1 MAIERELNSKL
12 KAWKDNPSHK
22 ALLLDGARQVGKTFA
37 VRAFAKKHYDVFL
50 EINFTENP
58 SAKKIF
64 SGDLNAEAIIMGL
77 TAYSGKPL
85 APGKT
90 LVFFDEI
97 QECPRARTA
106 IKFLVDDGRYD
117 YIESGSLLGVTYETV
132 DSLPVGYEK
141 ELHVYPLTFAE
152 FAKAAGIQNSTLEDA
167 RQACIDARSINPAV
181 HDKLLR
187 AWRIYMA
194 VGGMPAAVQVFVDT
208 NDLAQVLNVQRSI
221 LTLYRQ
227 DVSKYA
233 PNKAHVSAI
242 FDAIP
247 AQLDAKNKRFKLT
260 DLAKSARMERY
271 ASDFMWLADAGV
283 ALPCYNTK
291 APSVPLQVN
300 MQHNLFKLFM
310 CDTGLLSAAST
321 GAVQFELI
329 QGDMA
334 INQGAF
340 LENALAQEL
349 VSNGFK
355 LFYYDKSKIGEVDFI
370 LQKGARILPIEAK
383 SGADYKKH
391 KALDNLMGVD
401 EWKLEEAVV
410 LCGGNVERSGNV
422 TYLPW
427 YAASF
432 IKQDTLPDSLIV
444 RL

>member
-132 DSLPVGYEK
+132 DSLPVGYEE

-152 FAKAAGIQNSTLEDA
+152 FARAAGIQNSTLEDA

-187 AWRIYMA
+187 AWHIYMA

-233 PNKAHVSAI
+233 PNKAHASAI

-310 CDTGLLSAAST
+310 CDAGLLSAAST